1 MREELL
7 TYLWK
12 TQKFNRSSLKTTN
25 GDTVVIVKPG
35 QENAHAGPDFFN
47 AHIQI
52 GKTLWVGNVELH
64 VQSSDWFRHNHQ
76 TDKNYDNVVLHVVW
90 NNDFPVFDVSQQP
103 IPTLSL
109 KDYAP
114 KNVVEKY
121 KSWLSQNN
129 KWILCADDLHTLP
142 DLVRKQFWERLYVE
156 RLMEKTSLF
165 QSWLAL
171 TQNNW
176 EAVFFIALSKGF
188 GLKLNGMTFAQM
200 ALSIPWNAILKN
212 SNNVENLEALLMGQ
226 AGLFNT
232 HSENAYF
239 QKQQKAHAYLKHKYR
254 RNSPAQSVKFFR
266 LRPSN
271 FPTIRLAQLAW
282 LMHQKPRLHSLIH
295 EAKTINDW
303 YTILD
308 TKTTPFWETHF
319 HFDTPS
325 KKRINRLT
333 KPFKQLLLLNTVF
346 PFLFQYYAYIG
357 DRRKESVLDWLRQLP
372 PEKNAYVT
380 KFNQLG
386 CPIEDAL
393 ESQACIQLKN
403 HYCTPRRCLKC
414 AYGHKLLNL

>member
-12 TQKFNRSSLKTTN
+12 TQKFIRSSLKTTN
-25 GDTVVIVKPG
+25 KDAVVIVKPG

-64 VQSSDWFRHNHQ
+64 VQSSDWFRHNYQ

-188 GLKLNGMTFAQM
+188 GLKLNGMTFAQ
-200 ALSIPWNAILKN
+200 W
-212 SNNVENLEALLMGQ
+212 
-226 AGLFNT
+226 
-232 HSENAYF
+232 H
-239 QKQQKAHAYLKHKYR
+239 
-254 RNSPAQSVKFFR
+254 
-266 LRPSN
+266 
-271 FPTIRLAQLAW
+271 
-282 LMHQKPRLHSLIH
+282 
-295 EAKTINDW
+295 
-303 YTILD
+303 
-308 TKTTPFWETHF
+308 
-319 HFDTPS
+319 
-325 KKRINRLT
+325 
-333 KPFKQLLLLNTVF
+333 
-346 PFLFQYYAYIG
+346 FLFHG
-357 DRRKESVLDWLRQLP
+357 
-372 PEKNAYVT
+372 
-380 KFNQLG
+380 
-386 CPIEDAL
+386 
-393 ESQACIQLKN
+393 IQFLK
-403 HYCTPRRCLKC
+403 TRIMWKTW
-414 AYGHKLLNL
+414 KLF

>member
-1 MREELL
+1 M
-7 TYLWK
+7 
-12 TQKFNRSSLKTTN
+12 
-25 GDTVVIVKPG
+25 
-35 QENAHAGPDFFN
+35 
-47 AHIQI
+47 
-52 GKTLWVGNVELH
+52 GNVELH

-90 NNDFPVFDVSQQP
+90 NNDIPVFDVSQQP

-212 SNNVENLEALLMGQ
+212 SNNVENL
-226 AGLFNT
+226 
-232 HSENAYF
+232 
-239 QKQQKAHAYLKHKYR
+239 
-254 RNSPAQSVKFFR
+254 
-266 LRPSN
+266 
-271 FPTIRLAQLAW
+271 
-282 LMHQKPRLHSLIH
+282 
-295 EAKTINDW
+295 
-303 YTILD
+303 
-308 TKTTPFWETHF
+308 
-319 HFDTPS
+319 
-325 KKRINRLT
+325 
-333 KPFKQLLLLNTVF
+333 
-346 PFLFQYYAYIG
+346 
-357 DRRKESVLDWLRQLP
+357 
-372 PEKNAYVT
+372 
-380 KFNQLG
+380 
-386 CPIEDAL
+386 
-393 ESQACIQLKN
+393 
-403 HYCTPRRCLKC
+403 
-414 AYGHKLLNL
+414 